1 MTNRKPIRILISAG
15 GTGGHIFPAI
25 AVAQTLKRMDPAVQ
39 ILFVGA
45 KGRMEMEKVP
55 QSGFAIEG
63 INIHGFNRKLTLKNL
78 MLPFTVLRAMIQVK
92 SILKKFKPHVV
103 VGFGGYSTGPVL
115 KKAQQKGIPTIIQ
128 EQNSFPGLTNRIL
141 AKKAVKICVAYP
153 EMGKHFE
160 QQKIVETGN
169 PVRPE
174 IINSKCT
181 PQEARKHFGLNPD
194 KVTILAIGG
203 SLGALTINKSICQLL
218 PALKEKDTQL
228 IWQIG
233 KNYVADMCANAKDL
247 FTDNNVVKDFIREMD
262 LAYAAADIVIS
273 RAGAIAI
280 SEICVLGKPVI
291 LVPSPNVTD
300 DHQTK
305 NALSLSEKEAAI
317 LIRDNESIGK
327 LPEAV
332 IKLIEDAE
340 CRKKL
345 ASNILKFARPD
356 AAEKIAET
364 ILENRRM
371 NGYSQN

>member
-25 AVAQTLKRMDPAVQ
+25 AVAQTLKRLEPAAQ
-39 ILFVGA
+39 ILFIGA

-78 MLPFTVLRAMIQVK
+78 MLPFTILRAMMQVR

-153 EMGKHFE
+153 DMEKHFE
-160 QQKIVETGN
+160 PEKIVVTGN

-174 IINSKCT
+174 IINNSCSK
-181 PQEARKHFGLNPD
+181 QDARKYFGLNPD
-194 KVTILAIGG
+194 KVTVLAVGG
-203 SLGALTINKSICQLL
+203 SLGALTINKSVCELL
-218 PALKEKDTQL
+218 PMLKAKDTQL

-233 KNYVADMCANAKDL
+233 KNYVVDMCANAKDM
-247 FTDNNVVKDFIREMD
+247 FTDNNVVKDFIKEMD
-262 LAYAAADIVIS
+262 QAYAASDIVIS

-280 SEICVLGKPVI
+280 SEICVLGKPVVLI
-291 LVPSPNVTD
+291 PSPNVTD

-317 LIRDNESIGK
+317 LIRDNESVDK
-327 LPEAV
+327 LPEV
-332 IKLIEDAE
+332 ISELIENSE
-340 CRKKL
+340 YRNKL
-345 ASNILKFARPD
+345 SENILKFARPD

-371 NGYSQN
+371 NGYSPS